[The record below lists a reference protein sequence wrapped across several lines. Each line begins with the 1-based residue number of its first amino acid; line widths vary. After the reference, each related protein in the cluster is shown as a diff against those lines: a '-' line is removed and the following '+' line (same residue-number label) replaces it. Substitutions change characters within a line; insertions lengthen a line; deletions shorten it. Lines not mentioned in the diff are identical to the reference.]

1 MVYLYLQQT
10 FTPGSDITIKYNTA
24 SSGYGRLVIG
34 YRTLQS
40 DDVLFSWT
48 SSSVS
53 SSTTIWG
60 VSVFRNVYNIGDPF
74 EAGSGTPT
82 TFITTSPNPP
92 AATVTTVGS
101 AVFTVY
107 GKNNDYTSISAPS
120 GYTLCGSDTSTSG
133 SDASAA
139 AAYRPNRAAG
149 AEDPG
154 AWTLGG
160 GQTSDAG
167 YVWTGVLK
175 ALQHT
180 YRLDIEEQWI
190 NVNASNVRQD
200 LCIKTGS
207 FSGSEPL
214 VVQVWHG
221 GSWANLMTLA
231 PSSSN
236 NATLRPYIDSSTLA
250 IRFVGYND
258 VADPTLDTWDIDA
271 VYIKPEKDVNFLVN
285 YQQDST
291 FTLEILQNGTM
302 CWLGQNLT
310 ASTQSIPIPRIPVK
324 ALHVN
329 ETINGVNQEV
339 PFQIEDWASNYTVPL
354 SLTSNTTVF
363 SNRQMIVFQ
372 LNSKVTD
379 FTVWWDGR
387 DNTTQTSLAYTNRY
401 FNDVSGGALNNS
413 KITLTISGGTGNQ
426 FSVTSQMK
434 TASSTA
440 KFMRINAE
448 NGISWNSPSYV
459 IFNGVVRDIVQQEAE
474 FDNGAGTSDNC
485 PNLYASIILT
495 LPANTTYYTYQ
506 LRIMFINSAQ
516 QRTITDLCP
525 IQLNSTVTGVQA
537 QTENGTLAGLPIV
550 QTGTGT
556 FLNSTRGG
564 WTPHHFTQLISSTGK
579 GAGIIF
585 TDAANQNLYAFDS
598 FPGSTSKG
606 ALRASSGLELL
617 PVCSGQG
624 QVQFR
629 DAYDITW
636 AGAVATFDGSTP
648 VCSLYDG
655 TTPMGLWIL
664 VEYPPT
670 LTVTPKS

>member
-1 MVYLYLQQT
+1 
-10 FTPGSDITIKYNTA
+10 
-24 SSGYGRLVIG
+24 
-34 YRTLQS
+34 
-40 DDVLFSWT
+40 
-48 SSSVS
+48 
-53 SSTTIWG
+53 
-60 VSVFRNVYNIGDPF
+60 
-74 EAGSGTPT
+74 
-82 TFITTSPNPP
+82 
-92 AATVTTVGS
+92 
-101 AVFTVY
+101 
-107 GKNNDYTSISAPS
+107 
-120 GYTLCGSDTSTSG
+120 
-133 SDASAA
+133 
-139 AAYRPNRAAG
+139 
-149 AEDPG
+149 
-154 AWTLGG
+154 
-160 GQTSDAG
+160 
-167 YVWTGVLK
+167 
-175 ALQHT
+175 
-180 YRLDIEEQWI
+180 
-190 NVNASNVRQD
+190 
-200 LCIKTGS
+200 
-207 FSGSEPL
+207 
-214 VVQVWHG
+214 
-221 GSWANLMTLA
+221 
-231 PSSSN
+231 
-236 NATLRPYIDSSTLA
+236 
-250 IRFVGYND
+250 
-258 VADPTLDTWDIDA
+258 
-271 VYIKPEKDVNFLVN
+271 
-285 YQQDST
+285 
-291 FTLEILQNGTM
+291 
-302 CWLGQNLT
+302 
-310 ASTQSIPIPRIPVK
+310 
-324 ALHVN
+324 
-329 ETINGVNQEV
+329 
-339 PFQIEDWASNYTVPL
+339 
-354 SLTSNTTVF
+354 
-363 SNRQMIVFQ
+363 MIVFQ